1 MPSQHNKHYTLA
13 EARAL
18 MPKIREWL
26 GEMNQRR
33 HEYAEIS
40 KRVDS
45 MMNAQSDV
53 GGSSVNQS
61 IKLLSEIQGFL
72 NLFNDHEIIIR
83 DTERGLIDFPSLR
96 GTREVYL
103 CWETSEN
110 DIAHWHELNTGFDNR
125 EAL

>member
-1 MPSQHNKHYTLA
+1 
-13 EARAL
+13 

-33 HEYAEIS
+33 HEYAEVS

-61 IKLLSEIQGFL
+61 IKLLSETQGFL
-72 NLFNDHEIIIR
+72 KLFNDHEIIIR